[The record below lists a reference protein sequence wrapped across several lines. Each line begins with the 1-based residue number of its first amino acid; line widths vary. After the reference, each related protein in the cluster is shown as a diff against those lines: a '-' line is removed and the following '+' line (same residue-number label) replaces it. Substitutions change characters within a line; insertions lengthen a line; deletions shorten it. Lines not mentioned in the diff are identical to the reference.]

1 MSSYILLYAGVKNPL
16 VELRIIACQRNR
28 TLILCRNKIPS
39 DTDLDTLLKQYDVK
53 GRDLRTD

>member
-1 MSSYILLYAGVKNPL
+1 MSSYILLYAGVRNPL

-28 TLILCRNKIPS
+28 TLILLQKQIPS
-39 DTDLDTLLKQYDVK
+39 DADLDTLLKQDDAK